1 VKHICATFLVLCNT
15 TIADLDSEKIKFID
29 EVKSCA
35 LHYNSLINI
44 QERLPI
50 YLVIAQGA
58 FESDWGRSRFA
69 VEGNNLFGVRAVSE
83 SEPHLH
89 AQENEKVMVK
99 TYLTKCDSVQDYME
113 LLMTGKHYKRFQEE
127 IINQWLLDEIDIDK
141 LIDTLDNY
149 AENPNY
155 KTKLKETVNYLTHYI
170 K

>member
-1 VKHICATFLVLCNT
+1 MKHICATFLVLCNT

-155 KTKLKETVNYLTHYI
+155 KKNKD